1 MVLAAVT
8 RPTGGVKKDPVLLE
22 FTKCLSAVSRA
33 SRWRKALASLQSAA
47 TELLQVDAFACSAA
61 ITACDR
67 NSIWVGA
74 LRLFWR
80 IGRLSIEADTPC
92 FSAALGAVARSNL
105 WEQSSLIEQER
116 RDRHLAASATS
127 AANLIFSFR
136 GRWKSALDLLADLPS
151 RWVEADVFLGNAALA
166 TCEDAE
172 DSALL
177 LVSHLP
183 ALQIQPDIVSF
194 NSAVGCCARS
204 SSWQL
209 GEQLLATA
217 RTSQHLD
224 EVSFNSLADAFDK
237 AGEWRRA
244 SEVLHRMQS
253 HEPAGALCI
262 PEGFFQRG
270 FSGVGGPWHVNLGA
284 CANVEGSRTVPTV
297 MVMNGLAEILCAVS
311 VAIMNFRFIAVAI
324 ITTTIGCD
332 FRVLDFE
339 TIKMMMPSSGDQN
352 PGVSG
357 M

>member
-1 MVLAAVT
+1 MVLAAVA
-8 RPTGGVKKDPVLLE
+8 RPTGGVKKDPALLE
-22 FTKCLSAVSRA
+22 FTKSLSAVARA
-33 SRWRKALASLQSAA
+33 SRWRKALVSLQSAA
-47 TELLQVDAFACSAA
+47 IALLQVDAFACSAA

-67 NSIWVGA
+67 KSIWVGA

-80 IGRLSIEADTPC
+80 IGTLSIEADTPC

-105 WEQSSLIEQER
+105 WEQSSLIEEER

-151 RWVEADVFLGNAALA
+151 RRVEADVFMGNAALA

-183 ALQIQPDIVSF
+183 ALQIQADMVSF
-194 NSAVGCCARS
+194 NSAVGCCARC

-253 HEPAGALCI
+253 YHLQPDLFTGSSSSSAASRAQAWVSSLAMFRSTRSLGIETDMGNFNVAVSAFGRAHDWGSAMAALSCC
-262 PEGFFQRG
+262 PR
-270 FSGVGGPWHVNLGA
+270 PWH
-284 CANVEGSRTVPTV
+284 
-297 MVMNGLAEILCAVS
+297 
-311 VAIMNFRFIAVAI
+311 
-324 ITTTIGCD
+324 
-332 FRVLDFE
+332 
-339 TIKMMMPSSGDQN
+339 
-352 PGVSG
+352 
-357 M
+357 